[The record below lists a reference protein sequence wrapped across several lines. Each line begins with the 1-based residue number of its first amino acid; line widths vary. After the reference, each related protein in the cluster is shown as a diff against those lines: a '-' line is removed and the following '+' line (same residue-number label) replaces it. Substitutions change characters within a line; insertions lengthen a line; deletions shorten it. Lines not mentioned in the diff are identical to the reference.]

1 MDDTAVCSNFSTR
14 SNAKRAAE
22 KMIGDGTAPA
32 VDYRIKPRD
41 DGRFEIEW
49 KTNPAPAT
57 EAVEAEIT
65 TASGEGVPVS
75 MAAHR
80 DESVEGIFEKNP
92 ASVSGAEANT
102 GGGAPE
108 TAGTTE
114 STESAKRSPAELTED
129 PFPADTWVK
138 VRQGKRK
145 VIIGQ
150 VRQRVDPR
158 TWRVHQFGK
167 PEDWTILATAA
178 QLCHTEPAPEAPK
191 SARRSRRRAA
201 AEPAKA
207 SRSQYAISA
216 DMIAAGKLPEKP
228 RWSPQRPTRT
238 TKSISTG
245 CSGSPKPAIG
255 TRCAT
260 TRSRAATA
268 IQKWSRATAR
278 ICWRCT
284 SLRRPPNERAR
295 STGALA
301 GLVAPQNRDTP
312 ALAFPLHD
320 AGSTVTF
327 D

>member
-1 MDDTAVCSNFSTR
+1 MDDTAVCSNFSTC

-22 KMIGDGTAPA
+22 KMIGNGTAPA

-191 SARRSRRRAA
+191 SARRSRRRTA

-228 RWSPQRPTRT
+228 PVVTSKANPHYQKHFDRLLGLAKAGDWDAVRDY
-238 TKSISTG
+238 KVTG
-245 CSGSPKPAIG
+245 SNSYSKMVA
-255 TRCAT
+255 RYRQDLLAVHVA
-260 TRSRAATA
+260 SETA
-268 IQKWSRATAR
+268 Q
-278 ICWRCT
+278 
-284 SLRRPPNERAR
+284 
-295 STGALA
+295 
-301 GLVAPQNRDTP
+301 
-312 ALAFPLHD
+312 
-320 AGSTVTF
+320 
-327 D
+327 

>member
-22 KMIGDGTAPA
+22 KMIGNGTAPA

-57 EAVEAEIT
+57 EAVKAEIT
-65 TASGEGVPVS
+65 TASGEGEPAS
-75 MAAHR
+75 LAAHR
-80 DESVEGIFEKNP
+80 DESVEGIFEKNL
-92 ASVSGAEANT
+92 ASISGAEANT
-102 GGGAPE
+102 GGDAPE

-114 STESAKRSPAELTED
+114 NTESAKPSPAELTED

-178 QLCHTEPAPEAPK
+178 QLCRTEPAPEAPK
-191 SARRSRRRAA
+191 SARRSRRHTA

-228 RWSPQRPTRT
+228 PVVTSKANPHYQKHFDRLLGLAKAGDWDAVRDY
-238 TKSISTG
+238 KVTG
-245 CSGSPKPAIG
+245 SNSYSKMVA
-255 TRCAT
+255 RYRQDLLAVHVA
-260 TRSRAATA
+260 SETA
-268 IQKWSRATAR
+268 Q
-278 ICWRCT
+278 
-284 SLRRPPNERAR
+284 
-295 STGALA
+295 
-301 GLVAPQNRDTP
+301 
-312 ALAFPLHD
+312 
-320 AGSTVTF
+320 
-327 D
+327 

>member
-1 MDDTAVCSNFSTR
+1 V
-14 SNAKRAAE
+14 
-22 KMIGDGTAPA
+22 
-32 VDYRIKPRD
+32 PR
-41 DGRFEIEW
+41 R
-49 KTNPAPAT
+49 
-57 EAVEAEIT
+57 
-65 TASGEGVPVS
+65 
-75 MAAHR
+75 
-80 DESVEGIFEKNP
+80 
-92 ASVSGAEANT
+92 
-102 GGGAPE
+102 GAPE

-228 RWSPQRPTRT
+228 PVVTSKANPHYQKHFDRLLGLAKAGDWDAVRDY
-238 TKSISTG
+238 KVTG
-245 CSGSPKPAIG
+245 SNSYSKMVA
-255 TRCAT
+255 RYRQDLLAVHVA
-260 TRSRAATA
+260 SETA
-268 IQKWSRATAR
+268 Q
-278 ICWRCT
+278 
-284 SLRRPPNERAR
+284 
-295 STGALA
+295 
-301 GLVAPQNRDTP
+301 
-312 ALAFPLHD
+312 
-320 AGSTVTF
+320 
-327 D
+327 

>member
-32 VDYRIKPRD
+32 VDYRIKPRG

-92 ASVSGAEANT
+92 AAVSGAEANT

-228 RWSPQRPTRT
+228 PVVTSKANPHYQKHFDRLLRLAKAGDWDAVRDY
-238 TKSISTG
+238 KVTG
-245 CSGSPKPAIG
+245 SNSYSKMVARYCQDLLAVHVASE
-255 TRCAT
+255 
-260 TRSRAATA
+260 TA
-268 IQKWSRATAR
+268 Q
-278 ICWRCT
+278 
-284 SLRRPPNERAR
+284 
-295 STGALA
+295 
-301 GLVAPQNRDTP
+301 
-312 ALAFPLHD
+312 
-320 AGSTVTF
+320 
-327 D
+327 

>member
-22 KMIGDGTAPA
+22 KMIGNGTAPA

-57 EAVEAEIT
+57 EAIEAEIT
-65 TASGEGVPVS
+65 TASGEGEPAS
-75 MAAHR
+75 MTAHR

-178 QLCHTEPAPEAPK
+178 QLCRTEPAPEAPK
-191 SARRSRRRAA
+191 SARRSRRRTA

-207 SRSQYAISA
+207 SRLQYAISA

-228 RWSPQRPTRT
+228 PVVTSKANPHYQKHFDRLLGLAKAGDWDAVRDY
-238 TKSISTG
+238 KVTG
-245 CSGSPKPAIG
+245 SNSYSKMVA
-255 TRCAT
+255 RYRQDLLAVHVA
-260 TRSRAATA
+260 SETA
-268 IQKWSRATAR
+268 Q
-278 ICWRCT
+278 
-284 SLRRPPNERAR
+284 
-295 STGALA
+295 
-301 GLVAPQNRDTP
+301 
-312 ALAFPLHD
+312 
-320 AGSTVTF
+320 
-327 D
+327 

>member
-1 MDDTAVCSNFSTR
+1 MDDTVVCSNFSTR

-22 KMIGDGTAPA
+22 KMIGNGTAAA

-150 VRQRVDPR
+150 VRQRVDSG

-191 SARRSRRRAA
+191 SARRSRRRTA

-228 RWSPQRPTRT
+228 PVVTSKANLHYQKRFDRLLGLAKAGDWDAVRDY
-238 TKSISTG
+238 KVTG
-245 CSGSPKPAIG
+245 SNSYSKMVA
-255 TRCAT
+255 RYRQDLLALH
-260 TRSRAATA
+260 AASEA
-268 IQKWSRATAR
+268 AQ
-278 ICWRCT
+278 
-284 SLRRPPNERAR
+284 
-295 STGALA
+295 
-301 GLVAPQNRDTP
+301 
-312 ALAFPLHD
+312 
-320 AGSTVTF
+320 
-327 D
+327 

>member
-22 KMIGDGTAPA
+22 KMIGNGTAPA

-191 SARRSRRRAA
+191 SARRSRRRTA

-228 RWSPQRPTRT
+228 PVVTSKANPHYQKHFDRLLGLAKAGDWDAVRDY
-238 TKSISTG
+238 KVTG
-245 CSGSPKPAIG
+245 SNSYSKMVA
-255 TRCAT
+255 RYRQDLLAVHVA
-260 TRSRAATA
+260 SETA
-268 IQKWSRATAR
+268 Q
-278 ICWRCT
+278 
-284 SLRRPPNERAR
+284 
-295 STGALA
+295 
-301 GLVAPQNRDTP
+301 
-312 ALAFPLHD
+312 
-320 AGSTVTF
+320 
-327 D
+327 

>member
-22 KMIGDGTAPA
+22 KMIGNGTAPA

-65 TASGEGVPVS
+65 TASGEGVPAS
-75 MAAHR
+75 MAAHL

-102 GGGAPE
+102 GGGAPK

-129 PFPADTWVK
+129 PFQADTWVK

-191 SARRSRRRAA
+191 SARRSRRRTA

-228 RWSPQRPTRT
+228 PVVTSKANLHYQKHFDRLLGLAKAGDWDAVRNY
-238 TKSISTG
+238 KVTG
-245 CSGSPKPAIG
+245 SNSYSKMVA
-255 TRCAT
+255 RYRQDLLAVHVA
-260 TRSRAATA
+260 SETA
-268 IQKWSRATAR
+268 Q
-278 ICWRCT
+278 
-284 SLRRPPNERAR
+284 
-295 STGALA
+295 
-301 GLVAPQNRDTP
+301 
-312 ALAFPLHD
+312 
-320 AGSTVTF
+320 
-327 D
+327 

>member
-22 KMIGDGTAPA
+22 KMIGNGTAPA
-32 VDYRIKPRD
+32 VDYRIRPRD

-178 QLCHTEPAPEAPK
+178 QLCHTEPAPEVPK
-191 SARRSRRRAA
+191 SARRSRRRTA

-228 RWSPQRPTRT
+228 PVVTSKANPHYQKHFDRLLGLAKAGDWDAVRDY
-238 TKSISTG
+238 KVTG
-245 CSGSPKPAIG
+245 SNSYSKMVA
-255 TRCAT
+255 RYRQDLLAVHVA
-260 TRSRAATA
+260 SETA
-268 IQKWSRATAR
+268 Q
-278 ICWRCT
+278 
-284 SLRRPPNERAR
+284 
-295 STGALA
+295 
-301 GLVAPQNRDTP
+301 
-312 ALAFPLHD
+312 
-320 AGSTVTF
+320 
-327 D
+327 

>member
-22 KMIGDGTAPA
+22 KMIGNGTAAA
-32 VDYRIKPRD
+32 VDYRIRPRD

-178 QLCHTEPAPEAPK
+178 QLCRTEPAPEAPK
-191 SARRSRRRAA
+191 SARRSRRRTA

-228 RWSPQRPTRT
+228 PVVTSKANPHYQKHFDRLLGLAKAGDWDAVRDY
-238 TKSISTG
+238 KVTG
-245 CSGSPKPAIG
+245 SNSYSKMGARYRQDLLALHVASE
-255 TRCAT
+255 
-260 TRSRAATA
+260 TA
-268 IQKWSRATAR
+268 Q
-278 ICWRCT
+278 
-284 SLRRPPNERAR
+284 
-295 STGALA
+295 
-301 GLVAPQNRDTP
+301 
-312 ALAFPLHD
+312 
-320 AGSTVTF
+320 
-327 D
+327 

>member
-22 KMIGDGTAPA
+22 KMIGNGTAPA

-57 EAVEAEIT
+57 EAIEAEIT
-65 TASGEGVPVS
+65 TASGEGEPAS

-80 DESVEGIFEKNP
+80 DEGIFEKNP

-114 STESAKRSPAELTED
+114 STESAKRSPADLTED

-178 QLCHTEPAPEAPK
+178 QLCRTEPAPEAPK
-191 SARRSRRRAA
+191 SARRSRRRTA

-228 RWSPQRPTRT
+228 PVVTSKANPHYQKHFDRLLGLAKAGDWDAVRDY
-238 TKSISTG
+238 KVTG
-245 CSGSPKPAIG
+245 SNSYSKMVA
-255 TRCAT
+255 RYRQDLLAVHVA
-260 TRSRAATA
+260 SETA
-268 IQKWSRATAR
+268 Q
-278 ICWRCT
+278 
-284 SLRRPPNERAR
+284 
-295 STGALA
+295 
-301 GLVAPQNRDTP
+301 
-312 ALAFPLHD
+312 
-320 AGSTVTF
+320 
-327 D
+327 

>member
-22 KMIGDGTAPA
+22 KMIGNGTAPA

-178 QLCHTEPAPEAPK
+178 QLCRTEPAPEAPK
-191 SARRSRRRAA
+191 SARRSRRRTA

-228 RWSPQRPTRT
+228 PVVTSKANPHYQKHFDRLLGLAKAGDWDAVRDY
-238 TKSISTG
+238 KVTG
-245 CSGSPKPAIG
+245 SNSYSKMVA
-255 TRCAT
+255 RYRQDLLAVHVA
-260 TRSRAATA
+260 SETA
-268 IQKWSRATAR
+268 Q
-278 ICWRCT
+278 
-284 SLRRPPNERAR
+284 
-295 STGALA
+295 
-301 GLVAPQNRDTP
+301 
-312 ALAFPLHD
+312 
-320 AGSTVTF
+320 
-327 D
+327 